1 MDPIKFDAGD
11 PNIFRYVGNDPIN
24 GNDPWGMWQVTFSA
38 GAGIGATI
46 TFGYN
51 SGQANFG
58 SYVGFG
64 SGLSGKYDSSDS
76 GCHQEGAFPELRA
89 SASIPLKYG
98 ISIPFSET
106 YNNAD
111 GFRLSSGFNSSGGSS
126 LRVGFTSGGQ
136 PTVGF
141 SRGASV
147 FAGAGVLTGLGKL
160 DHMRVSL

>member
-11 PNIFRYVGNDPIN
+11 PNIFRYVGNDPVN
-24 GNDPWGMWQVTFSA
+24 GRDPMGLWQVTFSA

-64 SGLSGKYDSSDS
+64 AGLSGKYDSSDS

-147 FAGAGVLTGLGKL
+147 FAGAGV
-160 DHMRVSL
+160 HSYW